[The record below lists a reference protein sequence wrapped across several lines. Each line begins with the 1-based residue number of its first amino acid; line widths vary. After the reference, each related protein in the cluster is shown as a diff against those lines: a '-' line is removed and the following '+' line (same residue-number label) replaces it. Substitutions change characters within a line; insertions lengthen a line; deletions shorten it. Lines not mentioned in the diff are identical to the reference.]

1 MNSTDTG
8 VDPGVGI
15 AIGGGVTLAK
25 GFRAAGEHL
34 GIRKNRKKR
43 DVALIV
49 SDVRAAA
56 ACCYTSNLVK
66 GAPLLITRENIVDG
80 YAQAMICNS
89 GNANTCNA
97 NGIEIAR
104 GMCDLTAQYTGV
116 KAQDVIVASTGV
128 IGQPMTLLPFESGI
142 SRLAGSL
149 TADPQGSLLAAEAI
163 MTTDTVVKEAS
174 TSFLMGGV
182 PCVLGGI
189 AKGSGMI
196 NPNMATMLCFLT
208 TDTAIAPPLLQQ
220 ALSAVVPDTFNML
233 SIDGDTSTNDMVS
246 ILANGLAGNPILD
259 NPNSDDY
266 KVFVAALGTVCQD
279 LCRLMARDGEG
290 ATKLITCQVTG
301 AADRETAR
309 AGAKSVI
316 RSTLVKAAIFGA
328 DANWGRVL
336 CALGNSGA
344 AVDIAKIDVDFASIA
359 GTVAVCR
366 QGTGIPFEESYARS
380 ILSEE
385 NIDIN
390 ICLNCGIVSAMAWG
404 CDLTYDYVRINGD
417 YRT

>member
-1 MNSTDTG
+1 MSATG
-8 VDPGVGI
+8 TGAGSSGE
-15 AIGGGVTLAK
+15 ASGGGVTLAK

-34 GIRKNRKKR
+34 GIRKNREKR
-43 DVALIV
+43 DTALIV

-56 ACCYTSNLVK
+56 ACCYTSNMVQ
-66 GAPLLITRENIVDG
+66 GAPLLVTRENTADG
-80 YAQAMICNS
+80 YAQALICNS

-97 NGIEIAR
+97 NGVEIAR
-104 GMCDLTAQYTGV
+104 GMCGLAARYTGV

-128 IGQPMTLLPFESGI
+128 IGQPMSLLPFENGMG
-142 SRLAGSL
+142 RLAGSL
-149 TADPQGSLLAAEAI
+149 SADPLGSRLAAEAI
-163 MTTDTVVKEAS
+163 MTTDTVPKEAS
-174 TSFLMGGV
+174 ASFFLGGK

-208 TDTAIAPPLLQQ
+208 TDAAITSALLQQ
-220 ALSAVVPDTFNML
+220 SLSTVVPDTFNML

-246 ILANGLAGNPILD
+246 ILANGMAGNPVVN
-259 NPNSDDY
+259 NPDSEDY
-266 KVFVAALGTVCQD
+266 KTFTDGLRTVCER

-290 ATKLITCQVTG
+290 ATKLITCRITG

-316 RSTLVKAAIFGA
+316 RSTLVKAALFGA

-344 AVDIAKIDVDFASIA
+344 AIDVAKIDVDFASGL

-366 QGTGIPFEESYARS
+366 QGAGVPFEEGFAKTV
-380 ILSEE
+380 LSEE

-390 ICLNCGIVSAMAWG
+390 VCLGSGCLSAVAWG

>member
-1 MNSTDTG
+1 MNTIGTG
-8 VDPGVGI
+8 VGPKGE
-15 AIGGGVTLAK
+15 ASGGGVTLAK

-34 GIRKNRKKR
+34 GIRKNREKR

-56 ACCYTSNLVK
+56 ACCYTSNLVQ
-66 GAPLLITRENIVDG
+66 GAPLLVTRENIADG
-80 YAQAMICNS
+80 YAQAVICNS

-104 GMCDLTAQYTGV
+104 GMCDLAARHIGV

-128 IGQPMTLLPFESGI
+128 IGQPMTLLPFESGMD
-142 SRLAGSL
+142 RLAGSL
-149 TADPQGSLLAAEAI
+149 TADRQGSRLAAEAI
-163 MTTDTVVKEAS
+163 MTTDTVAKEAS
-174 TSFLMGGV
+174 VSFLLGGR

-196 NPNMATMLCFLT
+196 NPNMATLLCFLT
-208 TDTAIAPPLLQQ
+208 TDAAIAPPLLQQ
-220 ALSAVVPDTFNML
+220 SLSAVVSDTFNML
-233 SIDGDTSTNDMVS
+233 SVDGDTSTNDMVS
-246 ILANGLAGNPILD
+246 ILANGAAGNPMVD
-259 NPNSDDY
+259 NPDTEDY
-266 KVFVAALGTVCQD
+266 GVFMAGLWAVCEE

-290 ATKLITCQVTG
+290 ATKLITCRVTG

-316 RSTLVKAAIFGA
+316 RSTLVKAAIFGE

-344 AVDIAKIDVDFASIA
+344 AIDVAKIDVDFTGPA

-366 QGTGIPFEESYARS
+366 RGVGVPFEERFAKT

-390 ICLNCGIVSAMAWG
+390 ICLGSGAESATAWG

>member
-1 MNSTDTG
+1 MSSTAIEVG
-8 VDPGVGI
+8 SKGEIPGS
-15 AIGGGVTLAK
+15 GVTLAK

-34 GIRKNRKKR
+34 GIRKNQKKR

-66 GAPLLITRENIVDG
+66 GAPLLITRENIADG

-97 NGIEIAR
+97 NGIEIAK
-104 GMCDLTAQYTGV
+104 GMCDLAARYTGV

-128 IGQPMTLLPFESGI
+128 IGQPMTLLPFESGME
-142 SRLAGSL
+142 RLACSL
-149 TADPQGSLLAAEAI
+149 TADPQGSRMAAEAI
-163 MTTDTVVKEAS
+163 MTTDTIVKEAS
-174 TSFLMGGV
+174 ASFTMGGR

-208 TDTAIAPPLLQQ
+208 TDAAISPSLLQQ
-220 ALSAVVPDTFNML
+220 SLSEVVLDTFNML

-246 ILANGLAGNPILD
+246 ILANGAAGNLIAD
-259 NPNSDDY
+259 NSNSEDY
-266 KVFVAALGTVCQD
+266 GVFMAGLRAVCES

-290 ATKLITCQVTG
+290 ATKRITCHVDG
-301 AADRETAR
+301 AADKETAR

-316 RSTLVKAAIFGA
+316 RSTLVKAAIFGE

-344 AVDIAKIDVDFASIA
+344 AIDIGKIDVDFASTA

-366 QGTGIPFEESYARS
+366 QGAGIPFEESFARA

-385 NIDIN
+385 YIDIN
-390 ICLNCGIVSAMAWG
+390 ICLHSGALSATAWG